1 MKQANLMAVL
11 FLLMGMKIC
20 SAQTTFEGITYRSSL
35 FGPVFSQKGQ
45 PLKVKDLKRITADY
59 PEAYQYMEKASTNND
74 LSNVFGFI
82 GGALVGWP
90 LGTAAGGGDPNWTLA
105 AFGGGLIAISIPFS
119 IGFKKNAIK
128 GAELYNEKRAASS
141 QKQVSYQLTASS
153 AGIGISFSF

>member
-1 MKQANLMAVL
+1 MAIL
-11 FLLMGMKIC
+11 FLLIGMKIC
-20 SAQTTFEGITYRSSL
+20 TAQESFEGITYRSTL

-45 PLKVKDLKRITADY
+45 PLKMRDLKRVTADY
-59 PEAYQYMEKASTNND
+59 PEAHQYMEKASTNND
-74 LSNVFGFI
+74 FSNVFGFI

-105 AFGGGLIAISIPFS
+105 AIGGGLIAISIPFS

-128 GAELYNEKRAASS
+128 GAELYNKKRAVSS
-141 QKQVSYQLTASS
+141 QRHGTYQLTASA